1 MTCSLCGREEQV
13 VMGTVAMPCPY
24 PKCWGGP
31 SDWYEATKEVQGN
44 ARVGD
49 RTVPVVRIE
58 SGMFKRVCRRDEKMG
73 RNWDV
78 WAWVEE
84 PKP

>member
-31 SDWYEATKEVQGN
+31 SDWYEATKEVQTM
-44 ARVGD
+44 RVLVGG
-49 RTVPVVRIE
+49 VPVVRIE
-58 SGMFKRVCRRDEKMG
+58 SGMFKRVRADDA
-73 RNWDV
+73 WS
-78 WAWVEE
+78 WVEE